1 MRHFRKRRLT
11 LGKDPIKHSST
22 LVDNTG
28 AGVGSYFTHQIFV
41 TDVGSRIQ
49 SGGVQVLQDEANN
62 ESQCKVGD
70 IIKYVNIC
78 LECSPRG
85 ADPTNDN
92 DNAGWLEWA
101 VVWQEEAVKN
111 INTSNIGVATL
122 GVIASHAYRQ
132 NCLMTGCFPLGTKQA
147 MAQDIKIKLPQ
158 KCCKLRQGSLL
169 ECFCYVRTSNST
181 DVRTDSHRLIASSHF
196 KCYN

>member
-1 MRHFRKRRLT
+1 MRHRRIFRQT
-11 LGKDPIKHSST
+11 SGKVPIKHSSI

-28 AGVGSYFTHQIFV
+28 PGVGSFFAHRIFV

-49 SGGVQVLQDEANN
+49 SGGVQVLQDESSN
-62 ESQCKVGD
+62 EDICKVGD

-78 LECSPRG
+78 LQCTPRG
-85 ADPTNDN
+85 AQPTDDL

-111 INTSNIGVATL
+111 INVTNIGVATL

-132 NCLMTGCFPLGTKQA
+132 NCLLTGCFPIGTKQA
-147 MAQDIKIKLPQ
+147 MAQDIKIKLPK
-158 KCCKLRQGSLL
+158 KCTRLRQGSIL
-169 ECFCYVRTSNST
+169 ECWCYVRTSKST
-181 DVRTDSHRLIASSHF
+181 DTRTDSHRLIASSHF
-196 KCYN
+196 KSYN